1 MENTEREVLIPLIP
15 KTDFEKNLFLK
26 YTVQKLKE
34 EIKEL
39 KSGKAVRDAN
49 IEIGK
54 LQAYISELEDKLID
68 NKLHIAKI
76 KNQAQQI
83 TNLIEKQNSLK
94 EQITKEGLSGTTFKK
109 NLTNTIKCRDKQ
121 IAQLIE
127 RQKQLKDELT
137 NTGFSDTV
145 GKPIYEGDQLIWLD
159 QDLHEGQRHDKE
171 QVYWC
176 DKKGAWMLD
185 NSYQQDKSSGDF
197 LYKEL
202 EDFRYK
208 VVGNIYQSN
217 DNARERIKTVVA

>member
-39 KSGKAVRDAN
+39 KSGKAVREAN

-54 LQAYISELEDKLID
+54 LQAYISEIEDKYKRLQRD
-68 NKLHIAKI
+68 HY
-76 KNQAQQI
+76 
-83 TNLIEKQNSLK
+83 
-94 EQITKEGLSGTTFKK
+94 TTSKK
-109 NLTNTIKCRDKQ
+109 NLRKKIKHQ
-121 IAQLIE
+121 GIQLTQLIE

-137 NTGFSDTV
+137 NTGLSDTK

-159 QDLHEGQRHDKE
+159 QDLHEGQHHDKE

-176 DKKGAWMLD
+176 DKKGTWMLD
-185 NSYQQDKSSGDF
+185 NSYKQDKTSGDF

-217 DNARERIKTVVA
+217 NNETKTKKMQGNA

>member
-15 KTDFEKNLFLK
+15 KTDFEKNMFLK

-49 IEIGK
+49 VEIGK
-54 LQAYISELEDKLID
+54 LQAYISELEDKY
-68 NKLHIAKI
+68 KRLHRDHY
-76 KNQAQQI
+76 
-83 TNLIEKQNSLK
+83 TS
-94 EQITKEGLSGTTFKK
+94 SKK
-109 NLTNTIKCRDKQ
+109 NLRNKIKHQ
-121 IAQLIE
+121 GIQLTQLIE

-137 NTGFSDTV
+137 NTGFSDTE

-159 QDLHEGQRHDKE
+159 QDLYEGQDHDKE

-185 NSYQQDKSSGDF
+185 NSYKQDKSSADF

-217 DNARERIKTVVA
+217 DNETKTKEMQGNA